1 MNETCG
7 CCEGIEQLTPLAIAN
22 RPGLDAL
29 FYRIGTHASFLETM
43 LARLSN
49 LWLCLS
55 DLNNTQDK
63 CPDQDKSYPLQG
75 LTTRAESDPAIAL
88 LDAWA
93 TVAHVLTF
101 YQERIA
107 NEGYLRT
114 ATERRSILELARL
127 VGYVLRPGV
136 AASVFLAYTLEKDH
150 NVTIL
155 PGNRAQSVPDPGELP
170 QSFETAEKLEARFDW
185 NTLKPRLTQPQF
197 ITYVSAT
204 QIRTHTKDGAIYFKG
219 TTTHLKEGDPLL
231 FIFDVG
237 QTPQQFAFPIIS
249 KVEAQAAENRTK
261 VMLIPL
267 PQTLSS
273 TGATNGAHG
282 QANNLQVL
290 ARGNLAATNGGF
302 FLRDIVDRLKE
313 PPSLQPP
320 NTQRLERSVVQAFS
334 AQSDIHPQL
343 LVNLTPA
350 LQGILYSAIS
360 NAPGPVS
367 SQPVDSIQA
376 FRVKAA
382 PFGHN
387 APLKPILNNNG
398 ATVGYEEWPLGSLK
412 IDLQLSFST
421 GIGPQAAGAGTPP
434 DVTFGGKPI
443 NNVDITI
450 TQGSKVFPKKEVDL
464 KPVITGGSISPVT
477 LDNGMTFSVTVVA
490 GTTTGTTTTPNDMK
504 LTFTGSGIEQ
514 EVIHL
519 TDSPV
524 FEGPLQVSIQIDSD
538 QPQTLRQY
546 EKQGY
551 STNQRRVDTEFGG
564 QTISISDELFT
575 SILNP
580 LSILDPKI
588 LPLDAQYDKII
599 PESWV
604 VVERP
609 DKNVITKVQ
618 HVHTVSIAAYG
629 ITGRVTQLTLYE
641 PWLEPTDQLLSDI
654 RSITIYAQS
663 TSLHSQSEQAEEP
676 IEDDIEDVKAEL
688 AQQKLKVGTDTI
700 ELDRLYDG
708 LHSGQRLIVSG
719 ERTDVISN
727 GVTVTGVKDSELVM
741 LKNVRQDVQLV
752 RDPTDSSKEIPLP
765 GDKKH
770 TFLQFANAL
779 QFTYK
784 RDTLTIYANVVR
796 ATHGETHSETLGSG
810 DGSRALQQFA
820 LRQSPLTSVP
830 ASTPAGGESTRE
842 VRVNDIL
849 WHEVDSLPGLKPTD
863 RSFITE
869 TDDAGKTTV
878 LFGNGKYGARLP
890 TGVENV
896 KAVYRTGIGKPGN
909 VKAEQ
914 ITLLSTKPL
923 GVKSVVNPIKA
934 SGGADRENR
943 DQARRNVPLAAIALD
958 RLVSVQ
964 DYADFARTFAGIGKA
979 SAVPLSDRQ
988 RQLVHL
994 SIAGADNIPI
1004 ETASHLYRNLFQALR
1019 QFGDPNQPL
1028 TVEIAEVK
1036 FIVISAK
1043 VHLLPDYLLESVEPK
1058 IRAKLLDTF
1067 SFDRRELGQSVF
1079 QSEVLSVI
1087 QSIAGVDYVDLEILG
1102 ALDETIVVNTLD
1114 DFTKNPPPDPPKE
1127 EEGEPQET
1135 DEAGETAPEELAEE
1149 FLEALGLTGHDDIAV
1164 KLAQFD
1170 TTAPHGIAPAQLAFL
1185 SPDVPD
1191 TLIITELPR

>member
-29 FYRIGTHASFLETM
+29 FYRVGTHASFLETM

-55 DLNNTQDK
+55 DLNNTLDK

-75 LTTRAESDPAIAL
+75 LTTRAESDPAIAF

-93 TVAHVLTF
+93 TVAHILTF

-114 ATERRSILELARL
+114 ATERRSVLELARL

-150 NVTIL
+150 NVIIL
-155 PGNRAQSVPDPGELP
+155 PSNRAQSKPDPGELP

-231 FIFDVG
+231 FVFGSDKQVF
-237 QTPQQFAFPIIS
+237 THIITI
-249 KVEAQAAENRTK
+249 APQAAENRTR
-261 VMLIPL
+261 VTIDPT
-267 PQTLSS
+267 PQVPASLTFAMAFSATRVSMAAAIRNGNGVTLR
-273 TGATNGAHG
+273 N
-282 QANNLQVL
+282 
-290 ARGNLAATNGGF
+290 
-302 FLRDIVDRLKE
+302 IVDRLKE

-320 NTQRLERSVVQAFS
+320 NTQRLERSVTQAFS

-350 LQGILYSAIS
+350 LQGTLYSAIS

-387 APLKPILNNNG
+387 APLKQRFADGKFTGDFDEWHLANAVNIELTLQSVINGNPTKVSIKLNQNDHEWDIKDITLITQGEQQIRLTDKADKTILGPKVNIDVISSSETVFTFQIGEVPPKIHLKTKDSTKEVLEVFFEPDGDKIEAEAG
-398 ATVGYEEWPLGSLK
+398 ASDKPFSTTHHQGK
-412 IDLQLSFST
+412 ITFST
-421 GIGPQAAGAGTPP
+421 G
-434 DVTFGGKPI
+434 
-443 NNVDITI
+443 
-450 TQGSKVFPKKEVDL
+450 
-464 KPVITGGSISPVT
+464 
-477 LDNGMTFSVTVVA
+477 
-490 GTTTGTTTTPNDMK
+490 TTG
-504 LTFTGSGIEQ
+504 
-514 EVIHL
+514 
-519 TDSPV
+519 
-524 FEGPLQVSIQIDSD
+524 
-538 QPQTLRQY
+538 R
-546 EKQGY
+546 
-551 STNQRRVDTEFGG
+551 
-564 QTISISDELFT
+564 ISISDQSLIDSFV
-575 SILNP
+575 
-580 LSILDPKI
+580 
-588 LPLDAQYDKII
+588 LPLDAQYDKIV

-609 DKNVITKVQ
+609 HGKIFSRVQ
-618 HVHTVSIAAYG
+618 RVQTVSLAAYG
-629 ITGRVTQLTLYE
+629 ITGRVTQLTLDN
-641 PWLEPTDQLLSDI
+641 PWLVATDTLLSDI
-654 RSITIYAQS
+654 RSITVFAQS
-663 TSLHSQSEQAEEP
+663 VALHSQSAPGEQAEEP
-676 IEDDIEDVKAEL
+676 IDEGIESKPP
-688 AQQKLKVGTDTI
+688 QTPKVGTDTI

-727 GVTVTGVKDSELVM
+727 KVTVTGVKASELVM
-741 LKNVRQDVQLV
+741 LKNVRQDVQQV
-752 RDPTDSSKEIPLP
+752 EDPTDSTGKKTIPLP

-796 ATHGETHSETLGSG
+796 ATHGETRSETLGSG
-810 DGSRALQQFA
+810 DGSKALQQFA
-820 LRQSPLTSVP
+820 LRQSPLTYVS
-830 ASTPAGGESTRE
+830 ASTPAGAESTLQ
-842 VRVNDIL
+842 VRINDIL

-863 RSFITE
+863 RSYITE

-890 TGVENV
+890 TGIENV

-909 VKAEQ
+909 VKEGQ
-914 ITLLSTKPL
+914 ITLLATKPL

-964 DYADFARTFAGIGKA
+964 DYEDFARTFAGIGKA
-979 SAVPLSDRQ
+979 SAVRLSDRH

-1004 ETASHLYRNLFQALR
+1004 ETTSDLYRNLFQALR

-1028 TVEIAEVK
+1028 MVEIAEVK

-1043 VHLLPDYLLESVEPK
+1043 VRLLPDYLLESVEPK
-1058 IRAKLLDTF
+1058 IRTKLLDTF

-1102 ALDETIVVNTLD
+1102 ALDETTVVNTLD
-1114 DFTKNPPPDPPKE
+1114 AFTKNPPLDQE

-1135 DEAGETAPEELAEE
+1135 DEAGETAAEELAEE

-1164 KLAQFD
+1164 NLAKMNPNPPQPSDPPKPFLV
-1170 TTAPHGIAPAQLAFL
+1170 AQLAFL

-1191 TLIITELPR
+1191 TLIITELPK

>member
-29 FYRIGTHASFLETM
+29 FYRVGTHVSFLETM

-49 LWLCLS
+49 LPLRLG
-55 DLNNTQDK
+55 DVDILLNN
-63 CPDQDKSYPLQG
+63 PADQDTLIYPLQG
-75 LTTRAESDPAIAL
+75 LTTRAESDSAIAL

-231 FIFDVG
+231 FVFGPDKQVF
-237 QTPQQFAFPIIS
+237 THII
-249 KVEAQAAENRTK
+249 AIAPQAAENRTR
-261 VMLIPL
+261 VTVDPT
-267 PQTLSS
+267 PQVPMSPTVAMAFFSARFS
-273 TGATNGAHG
+273 IGTAI
-282 QANNLQVL
+282 ANNGDRVS
-290 ARGNLAATNGGF
+290 F
-302 FLRDIVDRLKE
+302 KDIVGKLKE

-320 NTQRLERSVVQAFS
+320 NTQRLERSVTQAFS
-334 AQSDIHPQL
+334 AQSDIPLQL

-350 LQGILYSAIS
+350 LQGTLYSAIS
-360 NAPGPVS
+360 NAPGPIS
-367 SQPVDSIQA
+367 SQPVVSIQA
-376 FRVKAA
+376 LRVKAA

-387 APLKPILNNNG
+387 APLKQRFTDGKFTGDFDEWHLANAVNIELTLQSVINGNPTKVSIKLNQNDHEWDINDITLITQGEQQIRLTDKADKTILGPKVNIDVISSSETLFTFQIGEVPPKIHLKTKDSTEEVLEVFFEPDGDKTEAEAG
-398 ATVGYEEWPLGSLK
+398 ASDKPFSTTHHQGK
-412 IDLQLSFST
+412 ITFST
-421 GIGPQAAGAGTPP
+421 G
-434 DVTFGGKPI
+434 
-443 NNVDITI
+443 
-450 TQGSKVFPKKEVDL
+450 
-464 KPVITGGSISPVT
+464 
-477 LDNGMTFSVTVVA
+477 
-490 GTTTGTTTTPNDMK
+490 TTG
-504 LTFTGSGIEQ
+504 
-514 EVIHL
+514 
-519 TDSPV
+519 
-524 FEGPLQVSIQIDSD
+524 
-538 QPQTLRQY
+538 R
-546 EKQGY
+546 
-551 STNQRRVDTEFGG
+551 
-564 QTISISDELFT
+564 ISISDQSLIDSFV
-575 SILNP
+575 
-580 LSILDPKI
+580 
-588 LPLDAQYDKII
+588 LPLDAQYDKIV

-618 HVHTVSIAAYG
+618 HVQTVSIAAYG
-629 ITGRVTQLTLYE
+629 ITGRVTQLTLYK
-641 PWLEPTDQLLSDI
+641 PWLEATDQLLSDV
-654 RSITIYAQS
+654 RSITVFAQS
-663 TSLHSQSEQAEEP
+663 AALHSQSAPGEQAEEP
-676 IEDDIEDVKAEL
+676 IDEGIEDVEAEI
-688 AQQKLKVGTDTI
+688 AQNTLKKRTDTKVGTDTI

-727 GVTVTGVKDSELVM
+727 GVTVTGVKASELVM
-741 LKNVRQDVQLV
+741 LKNVRQDVQMV
-752 RDPTDSSKEIPLP
+752 QDPTNPSKEIPLP

-784 RDTLTIYANVVR
+784 RETVTIYANVVR
-796 ATHGETHSETLGSG
+796 ATHGETRSETLGSG
-810 DGSRALQQFA
+810 DGSKALQQFA
-820 LRQSPLTSVP
+820 LRQPPLTYVS
-830 ASTPAGGESTRE
+830 ASTPAGAESTLK
-842 VRVNDIL
+842 VRINDIL

-979 SAVPLSDRQ
+979 SAVPLSDRY

-1004 ETASHLYRNLFQALR
+1004 ETTSDLYRNLFQALR

-1043 VHLLPDYLLESVEPK
+1043 VRLLPDYLLESVEPK
-1058 IRAKLLDTF
+1058 IRTKLLDTF

-1102 ALDETIVVNTLD
+1102 ALDETTVVNTLD
-1114 DFTKNPPPDPPKE
+1114 DFTKNPPLDE
-1127 EEGEPQET
+1127 EEAGEPQET

-1164 KLAQFD
+1164 NLAKMNPNPPQPPDPPKPFLV
-1170 TTAPHGIAPAQLAFL
+1170 AQLAFL

-1191 TLIITELPR
+1191 TLIITELPK